1 MNKNLVKVGS
11 KFIFVGITS
20 TLLNYGV
27 FYFLY
32 KVLAVNYIVA
42 SVAGYITGLILG
54 FVLNN
59 FWTFEFGRLD
69 LRKVAGYLLVYM
81 ASLGLSS
88 IMLYILVDWY
98 GINPFASNIMAI
110 ILSTCTNFLGLTFLI
125 YKK

>member
-1 MNKNLVKVGS
+1 MNKTLVKVGS
-11 KFIFVGITS
+11 KFIFVGIAS

-32 KVLAVNYIVA
+32 KVLAVNYIIA
-42 SVAGYITGLILG
+42 SVGGYTTGLILG
-54 FVLNN
+54 FILNN
-59 FWTFEFGRLD
+59 FWTFEFGRID
-69 LRKVAGYLLVYM
+69 LRKIAGYLLVYI

-98 GINPFASNIMAI
+98 GINPFVSNIMAI
-110 ILSTCTNFLGLTFLI
+110 LLSACTNFLGLTFLI